1 MREVNKRQ
9 IDDAYDIDIV
19 IPMYNSIEYSDV
31 YLKRSRQYYRNEP
44 VWDHNNNIDF
54 PANNSN
60 SILFK
65 FKQQI
70 IEQTG
75 NGNTKDV

>member
-19 IPMYNSIEYSDV
+19 MPMYKSIEYSDV

-44 VWDHNNNIDF
+44 V
-54 PANNSN
+54 
-60 SILFK
+60 
-65 FKQQI
+65 
-70 IEQTG
+70 
-75 NGNTKDV
+75 